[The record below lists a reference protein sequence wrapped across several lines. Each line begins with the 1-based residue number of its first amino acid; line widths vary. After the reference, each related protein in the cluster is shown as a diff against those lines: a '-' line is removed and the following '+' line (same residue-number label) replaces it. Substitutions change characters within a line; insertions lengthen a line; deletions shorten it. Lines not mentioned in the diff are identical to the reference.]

1 MNGRTRGTK
10 MKSRRLIH
18 MIEKH
23 YAYHKVDI
31 KLKLVSDSEDDER
44 FIFRFKI
51 KPGTKVN
58 MILSCAPD
66 IKAAMRIPLF
76 YPFKDGEAFQ

>member
-1 MNGRTRGTK
+1 

-44 FIFRFKI
+44 FIFRFKTQ
-51 KPGTKVN
+51 KRN
-58 MILSCAPD
+58 
-66 IKAAMRIPLF
+66 
-76 YPFKDGEAFQ
+76 

>member
-58 MILSCAPD
+58 HVLLIS
-66 IKAAMRIPLF
+66 K
-76 YPFKDGEAFQ
+76 QQ